1 MGELVAILAIALP
14 VLAIVGGLVAERR
27 LRGRTHRLAIARSA
41 VRVDEHSTQIHSLA
55 ESLRRSVELVRSGS
69 VEEEAREALA
79 DAEKRLRRAD
89 ELLGER
95 DRLADARAQSSWRA
109 RPEELERTARRWDE
123 LEHDA
128 AGVLSGLREV
138 EERCSRVLAASAS
151 LGDGEREAVRLAEQG
166 RSAAEEARVR
176 GYSVDGEASV
186 LATAHHRLE
195 EVRRLASEGRP
206 LAARES
212 LTGLT
217 SELADSLSALQGI
230 AERESRSR
238 RRLDAL
244 SGAGQENGE
253 RRTAAAAALE
263 ELTGGYAAALSE
275 GLRTRFEE
283 GDRSAAEV
291 AEHVRAAREGLEA
304 RDVQRAESALD
315 AAEEAH
321 GNAGEA
327 FGAAV
332 ARLETV
338 RELSASVPERRIQT
352 LVRLTELAERAASD
366 EGSGHLSPVLQV
378 LRVRVE
384 ALDVEGDRPDWMRLR
399 DGLDEAEEL
408 AASLSEATEAAVTG
422 ARRARS
428 EIDRLESA
436 LRWSEQERI
445 SAQDYVR
452 KELGRV
458 PPAAHTAD
466 TRTDDVL
473 GRALGRLRYLETA
486 AERYSVAVNTALFN
500 PHAAASAARD
510 YAAAMWAAGRLDEA
524 AQIAEEARNRY
535 AGSAGQE
542 AVADLRVVLSLIDAE
557 RAASRK

>member
-1 MGELVAILAIALP
+1 MGEFIAILAVVLP
-14 VLAIVGGLVAERR
+14 VLAIVGGLIAEHR
-27 LRGRTHRLAIARSA
+27 LRGRPHRNALARSA
-41 VRVDEHSTQIHSLA
+41 VRVDESSTRIHTLA
-55 ESLRRSVELVRSGS
+55 ESLRRSVELVRAGS

-79 DAEKRLRRAD
+79 EAEKRLLRAD

-128 AGVLSGLREV
+128 AGVLDGLREA

-166 RSAAEEARVR
+166 RSAAEEARAQ
-176 GYSVDGEASV
+176 GYTVDGEASV

-195 EVRRLASEGRP
+195 DVRRLASEGRP
-206 LAARES
+206 MAAQEA

-217 SELADSLSALQGI
+217 SELTDSLSALQ
-230 AERESRSR
+230 AVADRESRSR

-244 SGAGQENGE
+244 GGAGRENDE
-253 RRTAAAAALE
+253 RRTAAVAALE

-275 GLRTRFEE
+275 GLRARLEA

-291 AEHVRAAREGLEA
+291 AEHVRAAHEGLEA
-304 RDVQRAESALD
+304 RDVQCAESALD
-315 AAEEAH
+315 TAEEAH
-321 GNAGEA
+321 RRAGEG

-332 ARLETV
+332 ARLERV
-338 RELSASVPERRIQT
+338 QELSASVPGRRSQALI
-352 LVRLTELAERAASD
+352 LLTELTERAASD
-366 EGSGHLSPVLQV
+366 EGSGHLSPVLQT
-378 LRVRVE
+378 LRAHVE
-384 ALDVEGDRPDWMRLR
+384 AMDTEAERPDWLRLQ

-408 AASLSEATEAAVTG
+408 TASLSKAAEAAVG
-422 ARRARS
+422 AARRARA

-445 SAQDYVR
+445 SAQDHVR

-458 PPAAHTAD
+458 PPAEHTGV

-473 GRALGRLRYLETA
+473 VRALGRLRYLEAA
-486 AERYSVAVNTALFN
+486 AERHSRAVSTSVFN
-500 PHAAASAARD
+500 PRAAASAARD

-535 AGSAGQE
+535 AASAGQE

-557 RAASRK
+557 RAAVRD

>member
-1 MGELVAILAIALP
+1 MGEFVAILAIALP
-14 VLAIVGGLVAERR
+14 VLAVVGGLVAERR
-27 LRGRTHRLAIARSA
+27 LSGRTHRLAIDRSA

-79 DAEKRLRRAD
+79 DAKERLRRSD

-109 RPEELERTARRWDE
+109 HSEELERAARRWDE

-128 AGVLSGLREV
+128 AGLLGELREA

-151 LGDGEREAVRLAEQG
+151 IGDGEREAERLAGQG
-166 RSAAEEARVR
+166 RSAAQEARAQ
-176 GYSVDGEASV
+176 GYSVDGESSV
-186 LATAHHRLE
+186 LATAHRRLE
-195 EVRRLASEGRP
+195 EVRGLALEGRP
-206 LAARES
+206 MAAREA
-212 LTGLT
+212 LTALT
-217 SELADSLSALQGI
+217 SELADTVSALQGI
-230 AERESRSR
+230 AERESLSR

-244 SGAGQENGE
+244 AGAGQENGD
-253 RRTAAAAALE
+253 RRTAAVAALE
-263 ELTGGYAAALSE
+263 ELTAGYTAALSE
-275 GLRTRFEE
+275 GLRARLEE
-283 GDRSAAEV
+283 GDRSAAEA
-291 AEHVRAAREGLEA
+291 AEHVRAAREGLEG
-304 RDVQRAESALD
+304 RDVHRAETALD

-321 GNAGEA
+321 ERAGEE

-338 RELSASVPERRIQT
+338 QELSASVPGRRLQT
-352 LVRLTELAERAASD
+352 MVRLTELAERAASD
-366 EGSGHLSPVLQV
+366 EGSGHLSPVLQS
-378 LRVRVE
+378 LRARVE
-384 ALDVEGDRPDWMRLR
+384 ALDVEADRPDWLRLR
-399 DGLDEAEEL
+399 DGLDEAEQL
-408 AASLSEATEAAVTG
+408 AAALSEATEAAVSG

-458 PPAAHTAD
+458 PPAAHTGT
-466 TRTDDVL
+466 TRTDDAL
-473 GRALGRLRYLETA
+473 GRALGRLRHMEAA
-486 AERYSVAVNTALFN
+486 AERYSVAVNTSLFN
-500 PHAAASAARD
+500 PRAAASAARD

-535 AGSAGQE
+535 AGTAGQE
-542 AVADLRVVLSLIDAE
+542 AVADLRVVISLIDAE
-557 RAASRK
+557 RAAVRG